1 MPKRTDIKSILIIGS
16 GPIVIGQGCEF
27 DYSGTQ
33 ACKALKEEGYR
44 VVLVNSNPAT
54 IMTDPDM
61 ADRTYIEPLTVES
74 LAKIIE
80 KERPDALLPTLG
92 GQTGLNLSVALED
105 AGILKKFG
113 VQMIGATREAIH
125 RGEDRRKFKAI
136 MESIGLHCPR
146 SGLAY
151 NMEQARKVA
160 EEVGLPC
167 IIRASFTL
175 GGTGSG
181 VAWNM
186 EEFENIAQRGIDA
199 SMINEIQI
207 DQSLIGWKEYEL
219 EVMRDKADNVV
230 IVCSIEN
237 FDPMGVHTGDSITV
251 APAQTLTD
259 KEYQRMRDGAIAVI
273 RAIGVETGGSN
284 IQFAINPANGDMVVV
299 EMNPRVS
306 RSSALASKAT
316 GFPIARIA
324 AKLAVGYT
332 LDELPNDITRR
343 TVACFE
349 PSIDYVVVKIPRW
362 TFEKFPD
369 ADETLTTQM
378 KSVGE
383 AMSIGRTFKEA
394 LQKGIRSMEV
404 KRFGLGLDR
413 IDKWWRRQ
421 AVELDAQPPA
431 TTSNLGDRGAFVTRT
446 AASEQAAQVWPIPE
460 ERLIRK
466 LSIPSQGR
474 PYYIRYAL
482 KMGYTLKRVHEL
494 TNIDPWFLSQM
505 KELVDFEDI
514 LFQARPHAAALMA
527 GEISAENR
535 HNFAALLRRAKE
547 MGYSDVQLGTIWSL
561 QPAEIRG
568 VRKRLTIEPVYKL
581 VDTCAAE
588 FEAATPYYY
597 STYESPITRRENGR
611 SMRHVDDE
619 VRITDRKKIII
630 LGGGPNRI
638 GQGIEFDY
646 CCVQAAFAC
655 RDLNLECVMVNSN
668 PETVSTDYD
677 TSDLLF
683 FEPLTHEDVLNIVER
698 LNGRPLIQPDGLVQ
712 GVIVQF
718 GGQTPL
724 NLARGLKDAGVPII
738 GTAVES
744 IETAEDRDKFNQLI
758 RTLGL
763 KQPDGGIARSAEQ
776 ARKVAAEI
784 GYPVLMRPS
793 FVLGGRAMEIV
804 SNETQ
809 LDYYIRHAVEVADDH
824 PVLIDRFLGDATEV
838 DVDAL
843 GDGTNYLV
851 IGVMEHIEEAGIH
864 SGDSACS
871 LPPFSLPAEI
881 VRRIR
886 DNTLALAKALA
897 VRGLMNVQFA
907 IKDNEVYVLEV
918 NPRASRTVPFV
929 SKATGVA
936 WAKIA
941 AKVMCGKTL
950 PELGISEEI
959 IPQKHVAVKESV
971 FPFNKFPGV
980 DVILGPEMR
989 STGEVMGIDASFP
1002 VAYAKSQM
1010 AAGGSLPASGT
1021 IYISVR
1027 DADKKAIIES
1037 ARKISQ
1043 VGFEL
1048 ISTSGTCA
1056 VLNEAG
1062 VPCRKINKIQEGRP
1076 NIIDAIKN
1084 QQVQLLINTP
1094 THKGPATDEGRI
1106 RAAAVLHRIPIITTI
1121 TGAEAA
1127 ADAIVSLKKGDWT
1140 VKAIQDYYSEMR
1152 PA

>member
-1 MPKRTDIKSILIIGS
+1 MPKRTDIHSILIIGA

-33 ACKALKEEGYR
+33 ACKALKEEGFR
-44 VVLVNSNPAT
+44 VILVNSNPAT
-54 IMTDPDM
+54 IMTDPEF
-61 ADRTYIEPLTVES
+61 ADATYIEPITVE
-74 LAKIIE
+74 AVTKIIE

-92 GQTGLNLSVALED
+92 GQTGLNTAIALYD
-105 AGILKKFG
+105 AGVLKKYN
-113 VQMIGATREAIH
+113 VRMIGADREAIH
-125 RGEDRRKFKAI
+125 RGEDRKLFKEI
-136 MESIGLHCPR
+136 MEKIGLKMPKN
-146 SGLAY
+146 GLAY
-151 NMEQARKVA
+151 TMKEAR
-160 EEVGLPC
+160 EVVKMTGLPA

-181 VAWNM
+181 IAYNM
-186 EEFENIAQRGIDA
+186 EEFETLAQRGIDS
-199 SMINEIQI
+199 SMISEIQI

-219 EVMRDKADNVV
+219 EVMRDRADNVV

-251 APAQTLTD
+251 APAQTLSD

-284 IQFAINPANGDMVVV
+284 IQFAVNPANGDMVVV

-316 GFPIARIA
+316 GFPIAKIA

-332 LDELPNDITRR
+332 LDELPNDITKK

-383 AMSIGRTFKEA
+383 GMSIGRTFKEA
-394 LQKGIRSMEV
+394 LQKGIRSMEI
-404 KRFGLGLDR
+404 KRFGLGLDK
-413 IDKWWRRQ
+413 IDRWWKHETQ
-421 AVELDAQPPA
+421 NTKTEPQPEA
-431 TTSNLGDRGAFVTRT
+431 KTLGDRGSDMKRKKAEEES
-446 AASEQAAQVWPIPE
+446 AALWPIPE
-460 ERLIRK
+460 EELNRK
-466 LSIPSQGR
+466 LSVPSQGR
-474 PYYIRYAL
+474 MYYIRYAF
-482 KMGYTLKRVHEL
+482 KMGRSVEQVHQL
-494 TNIDPWFLSQM
+494 TKIDPWFLTQM
-505 KELVDFEDI
+505 KELVDFENE
-514 LFQARPHAAALMA
+514 LM
-527 GEISAENR
+527 EIQKTSPKFMEHPKTEER
-535 HNFAALLRRAKE
+535 RKQFHDLMRRAKQW
-547 MGYSDVQLGTIWSL
+547 GYSDVQLATIWGADQAL
-561 QPAEIRG
+561 IRH
-568 VRKRLTIEPVYKL
+568 VRDRANIHPVYKL

-597 STYESPITRRENGR
+597 STYEAPVQKLIDGKLTA
-611 SMRHVDDE
+611 VTDDE
-619 VRITDRKKIII
+619 IRISDKKKVII

-646 CCVQAAFAC
+646 CCVQAAFAAKE
-655 RDLNLECVMVNSN
+655 LGLESVMVNSN

-698 LNGRPLIQPDGLVQ
+698 LNGKPLSEAGGFVQ

-724 NLARGLKDAGVPII
+724 NLARGLKNAGVPII

-744 IETAEDRDKFNQLI
+744 IETAEDRELFNKMI
-758 RTLGL
+758 IKLGL
-763 KQPDGGIARSAEQ
+763 KQPEGGTARSAEQ
-776 ARKVAAEI
+776 ARVVAQRI
-784 GYPVLMRPS
+784 GYPVLVRPS

-804 SNETQ
+804 SDENQ
-809 LDYYIRHAVEVADDH
+809 LNYYIQNAVEVADEH
-824 PVLIDRFLGDATEV
+824 PVLIDRFLGDATEM
-838 DVDAL
+838 DVDCI
-843 GDGTNYLV
+843 GDGTDYIVCGL
-851 IGVMEHIEEAGIH
+851 MEHIEEAGIH

-871 LPPFSLPAEI
+871 LPPFSLPKEI
-881 VRRIR
+881 LDEVRR
-886 DNTLALAKALA
+886 NALIMAKELK

-907 IKDNEVYVLEV
+907 IKDGQVYVLEV

-929 SKATGVA
+929 SKATGVP

-941 AKVMCGKTL
+941 AKVMMGKTL
-950 PELGISEEI
+950 KELGVKGEV
-959 IPQKHVAVKESV
+959 IPTGHVAVKESV
-971 FPFNKFPGV
+971 FPFSKFPGV

-1002 VAYAKSQM
+1002 IAFAKSQM
-1010 AAGGSLPASGT
+1010 AAGGSLPTEGT

-1027 DADKKAIIES
+1027 NADKETVLPI
-1037 ARKISQ
+1037 ARKLADL
-1043 VGFEL
+1043 GFKL
-1048 ISTSGTCA
+1048 LATAGTHKA
-1056 VLNEAG
+1056 LSDQGIPATRV
-1062 VPCRKINKIQEGRP
+1062 NKIKEGRP
-1076 NIIDAIKN
+1076 NIIDAIKSKE
-1084 QQVQLLINTP
+1084 VQLLINTP
-1094 THKGPATDEGRI
+1094 TTKGPKTDEGQI
-1106 RAAAVLHRIPIITTI
+1106 RAAAVMNKVPIITTM
-1121 TGAEAA
+1121 TAASAAAEAIA
-1127 ADAIVSLKKGDWT
+1127 ALKSGDWG
-1140 VKAIQDYYSEMR
+1140 VKPIQAYYSK
-1152 PA
+1152 

>member
-61 ADRTYIEPLTVES
+61 ADRTYIEPLTVEAV
-74 LAKIIE
+74 AKIIE

-136 MESIGLHCPR
+136 MESIGLKCPR

-151 NMEQARKVA
+151 NMEQAKKVA

-186 EEFENIAQRGIDA
+186 EEFEDIAQRGIDA

-219 EVMRDKADNVV
+219 EVMRDRADNVV

-421 AVELDAQPPA
+421 LVELDAQPAA
-431 TTSNLGDRGAFVTRT
+431 TPSSLGDRGAFVTRT
-446 AASEQAAQVWPIPE
+446 AALEQAAQIWPIPE
-460 ERLIRK
+460 DRLIRK

-474 PYYIRYAL
+474 PYYIRYAF
-482 KMGYTLKRVHEL
+482 KMGYTLQRVHEL

-505 KELVDFEDI
+505 KDLVDFEDN
-514 LFQARPHAAALMA
+514 LFQARPHAAAFMA
-527 GEISAENR
+527 GKISADDR
-535 HNFAALLRRAKE
+535 HGFAALLRRAKE
-547 MGYSDVQLGTIWSL
+547 TGYSDVQLGTIWSL
-561 QPAEIRG
+561 QPAEVRG
-568 VRKRLTIEPVYKL
+568 IRKRLTIEPVYKL

-597 STYESPITRRENGR
+597 STYESPITRLENGR
-611 SMRHVDDE
+611 SMQQVDDE
-619 VRITDRKKIII
+619 VRVTDRKKIII

-655 RDLNLECVMVNSN
+655 RDLDLESVMINSN

-677 TSDLLF
+677 TSNLLF

-698 LNGRPLIQPDGLVQ
+698 LNGRPLSQPGGLVQ

-744 IETAEDRDKFNQLI
+744 IEAAEDRDKFNRLI
-758 RTLGL
+758 KSLGL
-763 KQPDGGIARSAEQ
+763 KQPEGGIARSAEQ
-776 ARKVAAEI
+776 ARDVATEI
-784 GYPVLMRPS
+784 GYPVLVRPS

-824 PVLIDRFLGDATEV
+824 PILIDRFLGDATEV

-843 GDGTNYLV
+843 GDGGNYLV

-881 VRRIR
+881 VARIR
-886 DNTLALAKALA
+886 ENTLALAKALG

-936 WAKIA
+936 WARIA

-950 PELGISEEI
+950 PELGVSEEI

-971 FPFNKFPGV
+971 FPFSKFPGV

-989 STGEVMGIDASFP
+989 STGEVMGIDSSFP

-1021 IYISVR
+1021 VYISVR
-1027 DADKKAIIES
+1027 DGDKKAIIES
-1037 ARKISQ
+1037 ARKIAQ
-1043 VGFEL
+1043 AGFEL

-1056 VLNEAG
+1056 ALNEAG

-1084 QQVQLLINTP
+1084 HQVQLLINTP
-1094 THKGPATDEGRI
+1094 THKGPTTDEGRI

-1127 ADAIVSLKKGDWT
+1127 ADAIVSLKHGDWT
-1140 VKAIQDYYSEMR
+1140 VKPIQDYYAEMKR
-1152 PA
+1152 P